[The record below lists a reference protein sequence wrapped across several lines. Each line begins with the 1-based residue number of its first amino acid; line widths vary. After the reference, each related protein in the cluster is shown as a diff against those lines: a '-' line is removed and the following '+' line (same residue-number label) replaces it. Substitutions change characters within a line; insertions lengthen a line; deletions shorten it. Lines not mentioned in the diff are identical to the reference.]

1 MHKITAKKTR
11 NAFQRKQNCGVQL
24 FISSRKQWRFSF
36 PFLFFLSFLQK
47 LADDKGQQ
55 QATEWGHTT
64 LTSNLF
70 CVEGEVPRYTL

>member
-1 MHKITAKKTR
+1 MHFSESRIVV
-11 NAFQRKQNCGVQL
+11 FNCLSHQENNGGFL
-24 FISSRKQWRFSF
+24 F
-36 PFLFFLSFLQK
+36 PFFFFLSFLQK

-55 QATEWGHTT
+55 QATEGGHTT